1 MADSFPAV
9 CKDWKSKDGAK
20 EKKGCGANINMVKDG
35 SGKWTPTNLDG
46 TQHRHDDKGAKIVE
60 KTVIQTTVIPMEDV
74 VRAIAREEAK
84 KAIDEYIR
92 SGK

>member
-9 CKDWKSKDGAK
+9 CKDWKSKDGSK
-20 EKKGCGANINMVKDG
+20 EKKGCGANINMVKTND
-35 SGKWTPTNLDG
+35 KWVPTNLDG
-46 TQHRHDDKGAKIVE
+46 TPHRHDDKGAKIVE

-84 KAIDEYIR
+84 KSIDEYIR